1 MKTIDTLREI
11 LLPVL
16 GLDSVDE
23 VDEDHSLIKDLEADS
38 IDFVEMIYEIEQ
50 RFGVILKTDEMIA
63 AGVSSEDLL
72 IDGRL
77 SKEGEALILA
87 QLPEAARRYKEG
99 MTKIELFSA
108 ITVGDLARIIE
119 IKKNEAGAD
128 HA

>member
-1 MKTIDTLREI
+1 MNTLNTFKEI

-23 VDEDHSLIKDLEADS
+23 VHEDHSLVKDLGADS

-50 RFGVILKTDEMIA
+50 KFGVILKTDEMIA
-63 AGVSSEDLL
+63 AGVNSEDLL

-77 SKEGEALILA
+77 SKEGEALIRK
-87 QLPEAARRYKEG
+87 QLPDAAERYKED

-119 IKKNEAGAD
+119 MKITEATAD